1 MAAEGAYVIISTCLL
16 EVSCS
21 NEQPGYY
28 LRLCFYSSEE
38 KPQKQALWVGMGRP
52 TFVLVSDDG
61 KSGRET
67 GDARLGASSLP
78 CFLHALASACRLAG
92 QPIRE
97 WTGVI
102 RPAQS
107 GWSEVGGGAAWGV
120 LLKLRP
126 KWLSLLHPSTTTML
140 VLR

>member
-1 MAAEGAYVIISTCLL
+1 MDMKEGIRQSVCQCCRHHVEAEGAYVIISTCLL

-28 LRLCFYSSEE
+28 LRLCFYSTSEE

-52 TFVLVSDDG
+52 TSVLVSDEG

-78 CFLHALASACRLAG
+78 RFPHALASACRLAG
-92 QPIRE
+92 QPIRR
-97 WTGVI
+97 GQASSG
-102 RPAQS
+102 RPS
-107 GWSEVGGGAAWGV
+107 REGAWWWGV
-120 LLKLRP
+120 VRHGA
-126 KWLSLLHPSTTTML
+126 SS
-140 VLR
+140 